1 MKGFL
6 GGKWRGLCD
15 NPFITQEKTRQLN
28 EITSCVLVPDAKSW
42 QKGTHIFTAAIMRP
56 RFHLFAT
63 LFACALLSSCGPPDE
78 TANDPFAQH
87 IKELQRAE
95 DTNNNTTFRPPPELA
110 RTLGLGSNDTRSEI
124 FFLQPEAVRS
134 FQIYQRALLNALM
147 NQESGLRLTLLDA
160 ASKPSIQSDQLRA
173 AIAKKPV
180 AIIIDPTDGLELGQ
194 LLAEA
199 AAAKITIIGLNKRLT
214 GCTSIVHCDPLK
226 IGLAAATVTID
237 SLKRKAAEESRTD
250 ISGRVVELRGTEPS
264 TYCDQIAEGFATRLR
279 AQPGIILIHDA
290 PADWTTDNAVQRL
303 GEALRIQRSFDIIFA
318 HSDLIAFG
326 AAKFTNDQKL
336 RENTLIIGTDA
347 LPGPKEGLKLLNDGE
362 IDATIAHPPLTDLAL
377 QIIVKLRTTPS
388 FKPLPEY
395 EIQPLAVTPK
405 NHAVISRSG
414 SYQLPTL

>member
-1 MKGFL
+1 
-6 GGKWRGLCD
+6 
-15 NPFITQEKTRQLN
+15 
-28 EITSCVLVPDAKSW
+28 
-42 QKGTHIFTAAIMRP
+42 MRH
-56 RFHLFAT
+56 RFHLLAS
-63 LFACALLSSCGPPDE
+63 LIASALLSSCGPPDE

-95 DTNNNTTFRPPPELA
+95 DASNNTVFRPPSELA
-110 RTLGLGSNDTRSEI
+110 RTLGIGTKDTRAEI
-124 FFLQPEAVRS
+124 VFLQSEAVRS
-134 FQIYQRALLNALM
+134 FQNYQRAFLRALM

-160 ASKPSIQSDQLRA
+160 ASKPSVQSDQLRA

-180 AIIIDPTDGLELGQ
+180 AIIIDPADGVELRQ
-194 LLAEA
+194 LLADA
-199 AAAKITIIGLNKRLT
+199 AAAKIIIIGLNKRLT
-214 GCTSIVHCDPLK
+214 GCTSIVHCDPQK
-226 IGLAAATVTID
+226 IGLAAATITIE

-250 ISGRVVELRGTEPS
+250 ISGRVVELRGAEPS
-264 TYCDQIAEGFATRLR
+264 TYCDQIAEGFATGLR
-279 AQPGIILIHDA
+279 AQPGITLIHDA
-290 PADWTTDNAVQRL
+290 PAEWTTDSAVQRL

-362 IDATIAHPPLTDLAL
+362 IDATIAHPPLIDLAL
-377 QIIVKLRTTPS
+377 QIIVKLRSTPT

-405 NHAVISRSG
+405 NHAIISRSG